1 MLEMEQK
8 EMRKDKSW
16 ERGLIFYLRGGVKV
30 NLKLWDQSSGGPVGE
45 EEDSDL
51 QMASLTVSAHQ
62 QNIQMN
68 RSSAFTIDSIL
79 GLNRPDQRTALSAP
93 YRPWTD
99 VKPGFQNLL
108 VLTDRDASVDVR
120 VNEDGKS
127 NSKSPADTYRR
138 TLNWY
143 IGRRPRTAFSSV
155 QIKILESVFQVNSYP
170 GIDIR
175 EELAK
180 KLHLDEDRIQIWFQN
195 RRAKLKRSHRESQ
208 FLMVKNV
215 LNDLQTSREEH

>member
-1 MLEMEQK
+1 MKIMVHPEGKTL
-8 EMRKDKSW
+8 
-16 ERGLIFYLRGGVKV
+16 GTA
-30 NLKLWDQSSGGPVGE
+30 
-45 EEDSDL
+45 L
-51 QMASLTVSAHQ
+51 QMSSLAVSTHQ
-62 QNIQMN
+62 NSPMPRQ
-68 RSSAFTIDSIL
+68 SVFTIDSIL
-79 GLNRPDQRTALSAP
+79 GLDRPDQRTVLLAP

-99 VKPGFQNLL
+99 VEPTCQNHCI
-108 VLTDRDASVDVR
+108 VADSDGSVDVR
-120 VNEDGKS
+120 VNEDKS
-127 NSKSPADTYRR
+127 YCKTPADLYRR

-215 LNDLQTSREEH
+215 ISDIQTSRDEH

>member
-1 MLEMEQK
+1 
-8 EMRKDKSW
+8 
-16 ERGLIFYLRGGVKV
+16 
-30 NLKLWDQSSGGPVGE
+30 
-45 EEDSDL
+45 
-51 QMASLTVSAHQ
+51 MASLTVSAYQ
-62 QNIQMN
+62 N
-68 RSSAFTIDSIL
+68 RSMPRQSAFTIDSIL
-79 GLNRPDQRTALSAP
+79 GLDRPDQRTVLSAP

-99 VKPGFQNLL
+99 VKPACQNRR
-108 VLTDRDASVDVR
+108 VVADSDAPVDVR
-120 VNEDGKS
+120 ANEDGKS
-127 NSKSPADTYRR
+127 YSKSPADSYRR

-143 IGRRPRTAFSSV
+143 IGRRTRTAFSSV

-175 EELAK
+175 EELAE

-215 LNDLQTSREEH
+215 LSDLQTSREER

>member
-1 MLEMEQK
+1 M
-8 EMRKDKSW
+8 
-16 ERGLIFYLRGGVKV
+16 
-30 NLKLWDQSSGGPVGE
+30 GPNFLPE
-45 EEDSDL
+45 EKTLGTAL
-51 QMASLTVSAHQ
+51 QMASLAVSAHQ
-62 QNIQMN
+62 NSPMPRQ
-68 RSSAFTIDSIL
+68 SVFTIDSIL
-79 GLNRPDQRTALSAP
+79 GLDRPDQRTVLLAP

-99 VKPGFQNLL
+99 VEPTCQNHCI
-108 VLTDRDASVDVR
+108 VADSDGSVDVR
-120 VNEDGKS
+120 VNEDKS
-127 NSKSPADTYRR
+127 YCKTPADLYRR

-215 LNDLQTSREEH
+215 ISDLQTSRDEH

>member
-1 MLEMEQK
+1 L
-8 EMRKDKSW
+8 
-16 ERGLIFYLRGGVKV
+16 
-30 NLKLWDQSSGGPVGE
+30 
-45 EEDSDL
+45 DL
-51 QMASLTVSAHQ
+51 QMASLTVSTHQ
-62 QNIQMN
+62 N
-68 RSSAFTIDSIL
+68 RSMPRQCAFTIDSIL
-79 GLNRPDQRTALSAP
+79 GLDRPDPRTVLSAP

-99 VKPGFQNLL
+99 VKPAGQNRG
-108 VLTDRDASVDVR
+108 VVADSGASVDVR
-120 VNEDGKS
+120 VNED
-127 NSKSPADTYRR
+127 SKSYSKPPADSYRR

-215 LNDLQTSREEH
+215 LSDLQSSREER